1 MHLMKSHHH
10 HYYYSPKTIF
20 LLSSSLL
27 AIFLLSSFLLL
38 PDSTLSFLLRG
49 SASQRHAPPPPP
61 PLSLRHVVFGIA
73 SNANSWRRRKE
84 YVKLWWRPAE
94 MRGCVF
100 LERENATSASDN
112 DTALLPPVCVSG
124 DTSRFRYTYGATG
137 KGTPSAIRVARV
149 VSETVALN
157 HTGVRWFV
165 FGDDDTVFF
174 PENLVKTL
182 SKYDHGLW
190 YYIGANSESHA
201 QNKFFSYGMAFG
213 GAGFAIS
220 YPLAKVLARV
230 LDSCL
235 ERYPHLYGS
244 DARIHACLS
253 ELGISLTLEPGFHQ
267 LDVQGNVFGLL
278 AAHPVRP
285 LVSLHHMDVL
295 FSIFPHMTIIK
306 SLRHLYAAAAVDPHR
321 ILQQTV
327 CYDRWFSWTV
337 SVSWGYA
344 VQVFGNHVRLPE
356 ALRVQQSYMPWK
368 KGGRGMVY
376 DFDTWDFNPDP
387 CRRQPIFFFTNAS
400 SAAGGGG
407 GDRVSTV
414 YRKMTKEKCRF
425 DLASPRKLE
434 EIKVHSH
441 KLVLDRNQLLA
452 PRRQC
457 CDVLASTSERV
468 MEIEIRECKEDEITF
483 LQQ

>member
-1 MHLMKSHHH
+1 MKAPSPPHHH
-10 HYYYSPKTIF
+10 HCYYSFKAFI
-20 LLSSSLL
+20 LISSSICAVYFVCCFVL
-27 AIFLLSSFLLL
+27 IPNTNFLSLSSFLHPALV
-38 PDSTLSFLLRG
+38 SESHH
-49 SASQRHAPPPPP
+49 ASPSPT
-61 PLSLRHVVFGIA
+61 SLRHIVFGIA
-73 SNANSWRRRKE
+73 SNENSWKRRKE
-84 YVKLWWRPAE
+84 YVKLWWRPTE

-100 LERENATSASDN
+100 LERRSNATSPNN
-112 DTALLPPVCVSG
+112 DTPLLPPVCVSG
-124 DTSRFRYTYGATG
+124 DTSHFRYTYRAG

-157 HTGVRWFV
+157 HSDVRWFV

-220 YPLAKVLARV
+220 YPLAKVLAGV
-230 LDSCL
+230 LDSCI

-253 ELGISLTLEPGFHQ
+253 ELGVSLTLEPGFHQ

-306 SLRHLYAAAAVDPHR
+306 ALQHLYTAANVDPHR

-337 SVSWGYA
+337 SVSWGYV

-368 KGGRGMVY
+368 KGGKGMYY
-376 DFDTWDFNPDP
+376 DFDTWAFHPDP
-387 CRRQPIFFFTNAS
+387 CRRQPIFFFSNAS
-400 SAAGGGG
+400 SDGSGIL
-407 GDRVSTV
+407 SMYT
-414 YRKMTKEKCRF
+414 KMTRERCRS
-425 DLASPRKLE
+425 DMASPRKLD
-434 EIKVHSH
+434 EIRVHSTR
-441 KLVLDRNQLLA
+441 LILDRNQLLA
-452 PRRQC
+452 PRRHC
-457 CDVLASTSERV
+457 CSVLPSTSDKV
-468 MEIEIRECKEDEITF
+468 MEINIRECNEDELTF
-483 LQQ
+483 LH